1 MRRIAA
7 VVCLTLIP
15 ALAHAGGWSLSNDD
29 SKLAFGSIKKDKVG
43 EVHHFKNLSG
53 SVDASGA
60 VSVDVDLASVE
71 TWIDIRNERMGT
83 HVFAGMGPAKLTAQI
98 DMAAME
104 AMAVGSLN
112 ATDVKGAL
120 TLGGVAL
127 DIEASVIIAR
137 LSESRAMVLTDE
149 MIMVNTIDLGVNA
162 GIDKLMEIAKLP
174 SITRAVP
181 VTMRLVFDKSKEE
194 EAAAPAT
201 TTAAAAPAAVAGD
214 PVKGK
219 KVYKKCK
226 SCHEIDKEKN
236 KVGPHLVGILGRP
249 VASVEG
255 FKYSK
260 NMAALGGEWTVERMM
275 EFIKKPRAYVKKTK
289 MSFGGLKKEQDRENL
304 IAYLSQMQ

>member
-7 VVCLTLIP
+7 IVCLTLFP
-15 ALAHAGGWSLSNDD
+15 VLAHAGSWTLSGPD
-29 SKLAFGSIKKDKVG
+29 SKLAFGSVKKDKVG
-43 EVHHFKNLSG
+43 EVHHFKTITG
-53 SVDASGA
+53 TVDASGA
-60 VSVDVDLASVE
+60 VSVEVDLASVE
-71 TWIDIRNERMGT
+71 TWIDIRNERMGK
-83 HVFAGMGPAKLTAQI
+83 HVFTGMGPAKLTAQI

-104 AMAVGSLN
+104 AMAVGTLS

-120 TLGGVAL
+120 SLGAITI

-137 LSESRAMVLTDE
+137 LSENRAMVLTDE

-162 GIDKLMEIAKLP
+162 GIDKLLELAKLP

-181 VTMRLVFDKSKEE
+181 VTLRLVFDRSSDEATAE
-194 EAAAPAT
+194 PAAATIAAT
-201 TTAAAAPAAVAGD
+201 APAGD

-219 KVYKKCK
+219 KVFKKCK
-226 SCHEIDKEKN
+226 SCHVVDKEKN

-249 VASVEG
+249 VASVDG

-260 NMAALGGEWTVERMM
+260 NMVALGGEWTAERLM
-275 EFIKKPRAYVKKTK
+275 EFVKKPRAFVKKTK
-289 MSFGGLKKEQDRENL
+289 MSFGGLKKEQDRLNL